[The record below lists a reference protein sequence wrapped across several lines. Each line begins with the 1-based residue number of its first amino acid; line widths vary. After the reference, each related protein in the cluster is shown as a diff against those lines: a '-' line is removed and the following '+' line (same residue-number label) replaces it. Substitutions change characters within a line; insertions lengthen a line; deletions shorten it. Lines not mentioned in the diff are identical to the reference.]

1 MADHRKGGLGSGLEA
16 ILGTDF
22 NDLDDLSKEAVK
34 NKETDEIPLDQIQ
47 SNPYQPRKVFDEK
60 ELQELADSI
69 KEQGVFQPILVKQ
82 TDTGYVLLAG
92 ERRVRAAKL
101 AGLSTIP
108 AVIKDFTQQQ
118 MLELSLLENI
128 QREDLSV
135 IEEASSYQ
143 QLIEKLGYTQEDLA
157 KRLGKSR
164 THVTNTLRLLSLP
177 TEITQMVNE
186 KKLTMGQVRPLV
198 TIEDDDEK
206 IRLAKMIAKLDL
218 SARQAEMLAKKSA
231 EGKKPKPAIVVD
243 QDLVKVQRRLASK
256 LGTKVKI
263 KPQEISISY
272 KGTDDLNRILELLNL
287 LDD

>member
-22 NDLDDLSKEAVK
+22 SDLDDLSKDAASK
-34 NKETDEIPLDQIQ
+34 KETDEIPLDQIQ
-47 SNPYQPRKVFDEK
+47 SNPYQPRKVFEEK

-69 KEQGVFQPILVKQ
+69 KEQGVFQPILVKK
-82 TDTGYVLLAG
+82 TDVGYVLLAG

-101 AGLSTIP
+101 AGLTTIP

-157 KRLGKSR
+157 KRIGKSR

-177 TEITQMVNE
+177 SEITDMVNE

-198 TIEDDDEK
+198 TIEDDQEK

-218 SARQAEMLAKKSA
+218 SARQAEMLAKKA
-231 EGKKPKPAIVVD
+231 TEGKKPQPVVTVD

-263 KPQEISISY
+263 KPQEIQISY
-272 KGTDDLNRILELLNL
+272 EGTDDLNRILELLNL

>member
-143 QLIEKLGYTQEDLA
+143 HLIEKLGYTQEDLA

-256 LGTKVKI
+256 LGTKIKI

>member
-164 THVTNTLRLLSLP
+164 AHVTNTLRLLSLP

>member
-22 NDLDDLSKEAVK
+22 NDLDDLSREAVK

-47 SNPYQPRKVFDEK
+47 SNPYQPRKVFEEK

-69 KEQGVFQPILVKQ
+69 KEQGVFQPILVKK
-82 TDTGYVLLAG
+82 TDIGYVLLAG

-101 AGLSTIP
+101 AGLTTIP

-135 IEEASSYQ
+135 IEEAASYQ

-177 TEITQMVNE
+177 SEIRDMVNE

-206 IRLAKMIAKLDL
+206 IRLAKMIAQLDL
-218 SARQAEMLAKKSA
+218 SARQAELMAKKSA
-231 EGKKPKPAIVVD
+231 EGKKPKPAITVD
-243 QDLVKVQRRLASK
+243 EDLVKVQRRLASK

-263 KPQEISISY
+263 KPQEILISY
-272 KGTDDLNRILELLNL
+272 QGNDDLNRILELLNL

>member
-22 NDLDDLSKEAVK
+22 NDLDDLSREAVK

-47 SNPYQPRKVFDEK
+47 SNPYQPRKVFEEK

-69 KEQGVFQPILVKQ
+69 KEQGVFQPILVKK
-82 TDTGYVLLAG
+82 TDIGYVLLAG

-101 AGLSTIP
+101 AGLTTIP

-177 TEITQMVNE
+177 SEITTMVNE

-218 SARQAEMLAKKSA
+218 SARQAEMLAKKAS
-231 EGKKPKPAIVVD
+231 EGKKPKPAITVD
-243 QDLVKVQRRLASK
+243 EDLVKVQRRLASK

-263 KPQEISISY
+263 KPQEILISY
-272 KGTDDLNRILELLNL
+272 QGNDDLNRILELLNL

>member
-22 NDLDDLSKEAVK
+22 NDLDDLSREAVK

-164 THVTNTLRLLSLP
+164 AHVTNTLRLLSLP